1 MKLEHFSLNMYRPPV
16 STDLIIL
23 IILKHKYLIY
33 FPSQQIFSIVC
44 TFAIFRAGECSKT
57 RTKEL

>member
-1 MKLEHFSLNMYRPPV
+1 MELEHFSLNMYRPP
-16 STDLIIL
+16 TDLIIL
-23 IILKHKYLIY
+23 IILKQKYLIY